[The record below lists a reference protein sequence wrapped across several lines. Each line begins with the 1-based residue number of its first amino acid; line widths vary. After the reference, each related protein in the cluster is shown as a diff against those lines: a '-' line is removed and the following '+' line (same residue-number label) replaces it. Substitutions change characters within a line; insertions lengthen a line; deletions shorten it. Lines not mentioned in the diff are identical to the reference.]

1 MKQPA
6 QPLMIINTIMTEKDY
21 RNFLY
26 LITFRKKKYVIPLLG
41 LLTAALSLLISF
53 EYGHFNPAR
62 FVLGWVFLFAL
73 AVGAIVFKVE
83 RRYRQRIKTDR
94 TGTFGSTN
102 VLKFYEDKIATES
115 SSPKAAG
122 ELAYNQFYAVLESKE
137 YFIFYLTSAQASLI
151 RKKDIVDLQR
161 FKALIADKFAGK
173 YKLI

>member
-6 QPLMIINTIMTEKDY
+6 QPLMIINTIMSKEDY
-21 RNFLY
+21 RKFLY
-26 LITFRKKKYVIPLLG
+26 IATFRKNRFAIPLLG
-41 LLTAALSLLISF
+41 LVTAIPSLMISF

-62 FVLGWVFLFAL
+62 FVLGWVFLFAV

-102 VLKFYEDKIATES
+102 LLKFYEDKITTES

-122 ELAYNQFYAVLESKE
+122 ELAYKQFHAVLESKE
-137 YFIFYLTSAQASLI
+137 YLIFYLTSAQASLI
-151 RKKDIVDLQR
+151 RKKDIVDLER
-161 FKALIADKFAGK
+161 FKALIADKFAGR